1 MFQPVGGHRAE
12 TGFRGGDGG
21 AVGFSKLHEEP
32 HLAVGDKA
40 AGQRI
45 GPPEGKTDHSPG
57 PAILILID
65 AGLGI
70 ASPEMFLNA
79 EPLPHVICSR
89 SWKERGG
96 CDEAIDDG
104 DAKGTDDGAGGA
116 LSDGGPCG
124 CSMLLIRAEWP
135 ILLIGGDKT
144 GDSRFHK
151 SMSAK
156 ADIDAETFRQGRP
169 YSLVC
174 TKSASYERRV
184 VRRGEDLRN
193 VSIIEG

>member
-1 MFQPVGGHRAE
+1 
-12 TGFRGGDGG
+12 
-21 AVGFSKLHEEP
+21 
-32 HLAVGDKA
+32 
-40 AGQRI
+40 
-45 GPPEGKTDHSPG
+45 
-57 PAILILID
+57 
-65 AGLGI
+65 
-70 ASPEMFLNA
+70 
-79 EPLPHVICSR
+79 
-89 SWKERGG
+89 
-96 CDEAIDDG
+96 
-104 DAKGTDDGAGGA
+104 
-116 LSDGGPCG
+116 
-124 CSMLLIRAEWP
+124 MLLIRAEWP